1 MTTGE
6 MDVADAYR
14 LLQIPDR
21 TVDDAAI
28 MAAYTICVDEAP
40 GQAERYYQAL
50 SIIAK
55 EKNSSLLSSMIAGP
69 GAESGRDLS
78 EWPVGL
84 QNIGNTCYLNSL
96 LQFCFSIRPFREM
109 VLDFE
114 SFRMELD
121 DESLS
126 KKRVGSREVL
136 KKEVE
141 RSQTCRCCP
150 VVCTISERLTNS
162 FIRSPERI
170 TDAVSKHD
178 HFIKFFC
185 DSSSG
190 VSTFDANKP
199 VQRGSNSAPV
209 DDIYDP
215 TWRTGRDQRHAYH
228 GSPRP
233 ATANGRSNSKS
244 NRCRDRDA
252 QT

>member
-1 MTTGE
+1 MTSGE

-40 GQAERYYQAL
+40 GQAERYHQAL

-55 EKNSSLLSSMIAGP
+55 DKNSSLLSSMVSGP

-96 LQFCFSIRPFREM
+96 LQFYFSIRPFREM

-114 SFRMELD
+114 SFKMELD
-121 DESLS
+121 DESSS
-126 KKRVGSREVL
+126 KKRVGSRKVL
-136 KKEVE
+136 QKEVE
-141 RSQTCRCCP
+141 RSQTCTCCP
-150 VVCTISERLTNS
+150 VVCTIQGLTNV
-162 FIRSPERI
+162 FVRSRERT

-178 HFIKFFC
+178 HFTNVFC

-190 VSTFDANKP
+190 VSTFDADKP
-199 VQRGSNSAPV
+199 VQ
-209 DDIYDP
+209 
-215 TWRTGRDQRHAYH
+215 
-228 GSPRP
+228 
-233 ATANGRSNSKS
+233 
-244 NRCRDRDA
+244 
-252 QT
+252 